1 VAYLRTHT
9 LPRHLLLAV
18 LAALLLLLLTYLLPP
33 YRNYQLAT
41 AGAYVCATAGLTV
54 LVGLTG
60 QLSLGHGA
68 LMATGAYA
76 YALVSDKLVDGGTTG
91 IPLLLVS
98 LVAAILATMVVGFVL
113 GLAGA
118 RLHGPYLAG
127 LTLTL
132 VIVVP
137 AITTTFAGTLGG
149 DQGLSV
155 TVDPPPVGLGAAF
168 PFERWQ
174 AWITLTAAI
183 LTVFFLANV
192 VRGRPGRQMRAI
204 RDDEVAARLSG
215 IDVARVKVGA
225 FVLSAA
231 TAGLG
236 GGLLAVL
243 TQSVAPGA
251 FSLTFSLFLLMAVV
265 IGGLGS
271 LAGAVWGA
279 ILIVVL
285 PDLADS
291 LAEALP
297 VSSDLAERLDGN
309 LAIGVFGLIVIGVM
323 LAVPGGIQGLL
334 MALVRRLR
342 GRRPAASGPADAG
355 PVDPVASGADPGR
368 PAPPAADAGAGRPE
382 ASDPTRPEP
391 AADPARP
398 RTPSS
403 GSPSTTTE

>member
-54 LVGLTG
+54 LVGLSG

-98 LVAAILATMVVGFVL
+98 LVAAIVATMVVGFVL

-183 LTVFFLANV
+183 ITVFLVANV
-192 VRGRPGRQMRAI
+192 VHGRPGRQMRAI

-215 IDVARVKVGA
+215 IDVARTKVGA

-291 LAEALP
+291 LAESLP
-297 VSSDLAERLDGN
+297 VSSNLAERLDGN

-323 LAVPGGIQGLL
+323 LAVPSGIQGLL
-334 MALVRRLR
+334 VALVRRLR

-355 PVDPVASGADPGR
+355 PAGPTGPVAPGPGADR
-368 PAPPAADAGAGRPE
+368 PDAAEPAG
-382 ASDPTRPEP
+382 PEP
-391 AADPARP
+391 AGDPARP